1 MILGSCAVP
10 KPRARGFASGL
21 HHPLTLALT
30 LRALFA
36 GRKGKCLEKLPP
48 VAAALERQ
56 KHSQTIERAFRAWL
70 IDTLAPTIK
79 EFSDTHH
86 AEVLRSKFEDTDY
99 LATICHEIGTP
110 LTAKFMRKQL
120 LISRLT
126 PLYRISKTR

>member
-70 IDTLAPTIK
+70 IDTLEAVPFTFPVPSALCPR
-79 EFSDTHH
+79 EAASDKPCFRPF
-86 AEVLRSKFEDTDY
+86 EVRF
-99 LATICHEIGTP
+99 AT
-110 LTAKFMRKQL
+110 
-120 LISRLT
+120 
-126 PLYRISKTR
+126 